1 MGTGKREYS
10 SALLTESI
18 TPLEFDFT
26 CARAHTHTHTHTQI
40 FDNSY
45 LLIEKTTLST
55 NMAGA
60 GFLAGLLGALS
71 ATRPDRTHTPSAFG
85 EETPL
90 QTVSQSLCLLLRSE
104 GRSRSPVTQEA
115 PFTPDSPHL
124 SRPGFRGPFQTSSHE
139 REKGVG
145 DRI

>member
-1 MGTGKREYS
+1 MGIGKREYS

-26 CARAHTHTHTHTQI
+26 RAHTHTQI

-45 LLIEKTTLST
+45 LLMEKTTLST

-71 ATRPDRTHTPSAFG
+71 ATQLDRTHTPSAFG

-90 QTVSQSLCLLLRSE
+90 QTVSLCLLLHSE
-104 GRSRSPVTQEA
+104 GCSRSPGTQEA

-139 REKGVG
+139 RGKGVG